1 MGNWDKVEKSKRATT
16 QEDINW
22 LYIKTVLF
30 VLASIA
36 YFYFIIMGW
45 TL

>member
-16 QEDINW
+16 QQDINW
-22 LYIKTVLF
+22 LYIKTGMF
-30 VLASIA
+30 VLVSIA